1 MARGA
6 LGVNVKRKSKAAGK
20 SRAKH
25 VKSTSKRGQ
34 LWERKRRKTLPARKV
49 SRPGAKK
56 RRGKLSARRPRGW
69 SLSSLTAC
77 RQRLA
82 RLASDLDAGIIS
94 PRALPTVA
102 EVRRLIT
109 ATANILQ
116 NEAADAI
123 EKQFGELEQKI
134 LALKGRIP

>member
-1 MARGA
+1 
-6 LGVNVKRKSKAAGK
+6 
-20 SRAKH
+20 
-25 VKSTSKRGQ
+25 
-34 LWERKRRKTLPARKV
+34 
-49 SRPGAKK
+49 
-56 RRGKLSARRPRGW
+56 
-69 SLSSLTAC
+69 LTAC

-94 PRALPTVA
+94 PRALPKVA